1 MFCKR
6 GGTCHENSEVIDSRF
21 TRLDGIPSTRRR
33 RKCVKCGKLFTTREI
48 PHTEYQKLKKVERL
62 YSELRTALRNA
73 EIYDG
78 AETP

>member
-1 MFCKR
+1 
-6 GGTCHENSEVIDSRF
+6 
-21 TRLDGIPSTRRR
+21 
-33 RKCVKCGKLFTTREI
+33 VKCGKLFTTREI